1 MQFTFA
7 ILAAFVSAAVAAPA
21 TKRQN
26 SCPLQNL
33 GGLSVTASA
42 DSSGKTRWDVFTVS
56 SGLIQQG
63 DLAWFNNDQ
72 PNGNEVFTAAV
83 GSQPNLFTFQRKGAQ
98 PIGVDGTTLL
108 ASDSAATFKVS
119 CGGCNAFA
127 SGNDLCC
134 RRVHFRVYRW
144 HQRCRPMHHLRGC
157 QLRGCSSS
165 SARRG
170 TPVRTSAFS
179 PPSLLNHWGFGRSM

>member
-26 SCPLQNL
+26 SCPLQSAPWRAFRHRFCRFQRQDAL
-33 GGLSVTASA
+33 GL
-42 DSSGKTRWDVFTVS
+42 FTVS

-108 ASDSAATFKVS
+108 ASNSAATFKVS
-119 CGGCNAFA
+119 CGACNAFA
-127 SGNDLCC
+127 SGNDLAADGCT
-134 RRVHFRVYRW
+134 FDL
-144 HQRCRPMHHLRGC
+144 PMAPTLQQCEAGNPG
-157 QLRGCSSS
+157 QNFGIF
-165 SARRG
+165 SA
-170 TPVRTSAFS
+170 
-179 PPSLLNHWGFGRSM
+179 

>member
-1 MQFTFA
+1 MQFTFV

-108 ASDSAATFKVS
+108 ASNSAATFKIS

-127 SGNDLCC
+127 SGNDLAAD
-134 RRVHFRVYRW
+134 
-144 HQRCRPMHHLRGC
+144 GC
-157 QLRGCSSS
+157 TFEFTDGTNGVGQCITFEAANSVVQLQQCEAGNPGQNFGIF
-165 SARRG
+165 SA
-170 TPVRTSAFS
+170 
-179 PPSLLNHWGFGRSM
+179 

>member
-7 ILAAFVSAAVAAPA
+7 ILAAFVSATVAAPT

-42 DSSGKTRWDVFTVS
+42 DSSGKTRWDVFTIS
-56 SGLIQQG
+56 SRLIQQG
-63 DLAWFNNDQ
+63 DLACFTNDQ

-83 GSQPNLFTFQRKGAQ
+83 GSQPNLFTFQRKAPSRSHMYHLRHTPLIRSIQ
-98 PIGVDGTTLL
+98 
-108 ASDSAATFKVS
+108 FKVS

-127 SGNDLCC
+127 SGNDLAAD
-134 RRVHFRVYRW
+134 
-144 HQRCRPMHHLRGC
+144 GC
-157 QLRGCSSS
+157 TFEFTDGTNGVGQCITFEAANSVVQLQQCEAGNPGQNFGIF
-165 SARRG
+165 SA
-170 TPVRTSAFS
+170 
-179 PPSLLNHWGFGRSM
+179 